1 MSPFSQAIDLLLS
14 PDQWLGQAGF
24 LARLWQHVWITAL
37 GVGVAAVVAI
47 PTGIAIGHT
56 RKGGALVV
64 GLVGAVRAIPT
75 LGLITIL
82 ALWLGI
88 GLESPLI
95 ALIVLAAPSVLAGA
109 YAGVAA
115 VDPALVDAS
124 RAVGMSEREVI
135 LGVELPLALPVLL
148 GGLRAATLQVVS
160 TATLAA
166 YVTDLGLGRYIFA
179 GLKSRDYGLM
189 LAGSLL
195 VIGLA
200 IVAEIV
206 LAWLQRWASRK
217 ANPAESTRR
226 PAANA
231 TA

>member
-1 MSPFSQAIDLLLS
+1 MSPFAQAIQLLLS
-14 PDQWLGQAGF
+14 PGQWVGDTGF
-24 LARLWQHVWITAL
+24 LARLWQHLWIT
-37 GVGVAAVVAI
+37 GISIGVAAAVAI

-56 RKGGALVV
+56 RRGAALVG
-64 GLVGAVRAIPT
+64 GLVGAARAVPT

-88 GLESPLI
+88 GLESPMI
-95 ALIVLAAPSVLAGA
+95 ALVVLAIPSLLAGA
-109 YAGVAA
+109 YAGVST

-124 RAVGMSEREVI
+124 RAMGMSEREVV

-148 GGLRAATLQVVS
+148 GGVRAATLQVVS

-195 VIGLA
+195 VIVLA
-200 IVAEIV
+200 IVAEIM
-206 LAWLQRWASRK
+206 LAGLQGWASRR
-217 ANPAESTRR
+217 ANPAGSTRS
-226 PAANA
+226 PLANA
-231 TA
+231 TT

>member
-37 GVGVAAVVAI
+37 GVGVAAVVAV